1 MVKKYKLKKN
11 PEKTIKIEQHEK
23 EIKNKLIYIKKK
35 KLLEKDRRGGTKKT
49 KKVSLI
55 HNFLIKY

>member
-35 KLLEKDRRGGTKKT
+35 TIRKR
-49 KKVSLI
+49 
-55 HNFLIKY
+55 